1 MIHEL
6 KAIRQA
12 MSILSKITKE
22 SETAEVM
29 RIWTKELE
37 VIIAK
42 LESPKFEGV
51 NVGKVSNI

>member
-12 MSILSKITKE
+12 MSIRSKMTKE
-22 SETAEVM
+22 PETAEVM
-29 RIWTKELE
+29 RIWAKKLE

-51 NVGKVSNI
+51 NVGEVSKI